1 MAGDFTG
8 HAVQGAVDEAVG
20 EAPARGLLHQPLHTR
35 AADMGSTRV
44 LKSGNYDLTPIFPP
58 IFPQGL
64 LEERDGAEVEPGAD
78 QAAIG
83 QHTVRGRVHA
93 QRAFGGIGVGGF

>member
-35 AADMGSTRV
+35 AVDMGRTRV
-44 LKSGNYDLTPIFPP
+44 LKSGNYDLTPIFPIRAATSYAAVLFNTDP
-58 IFPQGL
+58 ILF
-64 LEERDGAEVEPGAD
+64 
-78 QAAIG
+78 
-83 QHTVRGRVHA
+83 
-93 QRAFGGIGVGGF
+93 

>member
-35 AADMGSTRV
+35 AADMGRTRV
-44 LKSGNYDLTPIFPP
+44 LKSGNYDLTPIFPHFHKLP
-58 IFPQGL
+58 SIPLETLDTIFIRSKLNGT
-64 LEERDGAEVEPGAD
+64 ANPGHSTS
-78 QAAIG
+78 IKITG
-83 QHTVRGRVHA
+83 
-93 QRAFGGIGVGGF
+93 